1 MNNIEIKTVFDIPSI
16 KEDNHNLEM
25 NKISGY
31 EILNDIAFGEVII
44 LINPSQRFLRID
56 GRIFNFYYELY
67 DSALS
72 LKEADSPV
80 TLYDID
86 QSYQVN
92 VRLNNQYLEIQ
103 NMGKSI
109 EVDRQE
115 FMEVLKST
123 ILAFFSD
130 IEYLYPLIVENVDYN
145 QIKNEMSTATAHP

>member
-1 MNNIEIKTVFDIPSI
+1 MNNIEIKTVFDIQSI
-16 KEDNHNLEM
+16 KEDNYNLEI

-44 LINPSQRFLRID
+44 LINPNQRFLRID

-145 QIKNEMSTATAHP
+145 QIKNEMSTATAHS

>member
-16 KEDNHNLEM
+16 KEDNHNLEI

>member
-16 KEDNHNLEM
+16 KEDNRNLEI
-25 NKISGY
+25 NKTSGY

-103 NMGKSI
+103 NMDKSI

-115 FMEVLKST
+115 FMGVLKST
-123 ILAFFSD
+123 IVAFFSD

-145 QIKNEMSTATAHP
+145 QIKNEMSTATANP